1 MAKPSS
7 SASREHAVS
16 RLAFLDPIRVGLTVL
31 VILHHLSITYGGG
44 GSWYYKEADAPEL
57 TRLLLTVFTATNQS
71 FFMGFF
77 FLIAGY
83 LMPQGLA
90 RKGEAAYV
98 SDRAIRLG
106 VPVFLFGYFL
116 DPLTNAL
123 ATGAK
128 SGDVVGDLLMRI
140 QRNDFGLGPL
150 WFNQALMIGALVWI
164 FMPRQT
170 RVDRLLN
177 RLPGPHTGIALA
189 ALAWATLAFI
199 LRLAVPVGQNVIGMQ
214 LGYFASY
221 IILFFGG
228 AWAAQYQLLERV
240 TRRQALPWLILSIV
254 SFPTLWIFA
263 ARSGAFSTDVWRGGW
278 HVAALLYA
286 AWEPLVATGII
297 VGALAFAR
305 RLYPVGRPWMTRL
318 AKASYAAFI
327 IHPPVVVACSWLV
340 RDWASTPALRFLL
353 AGPLACLFAFAI
365 GDALSRG
372 LARIPV
378 TRPERIAAQPH
389 A

>member
-1 MAKPSS
+1 MAEPSLTARRE
-7 SASREHAVS
+7 SAAS
-16 RLAFLDPIRVGLTVL
+16 RLAFLDPIRVGLTLL
-31 VILHHLSITYGGG
+31 VILHHVSITYGGS
-44 GSWYYKEADAPEL
+44 GSWYYKEAGAPEL
-57 TRLLLTVFTATNQS
+57 TRLLLTVFAATNQS

-90 RKGEAAYV
+90 RKGVAAYV

-106 VPVFLFGYFL
+106 VPIFLFGYFL

-164 FMPRQT
+164 FTPRQT
-170 RVDRLLN
+170 GIDRLLN

-189 ALAWATLAFI
+189 ALAWAALAFI
-199 LRLAVPVGQNVIGMQ
+199 LRLIVPVGQNVIGMQ

-228 AWAAQYQLLERV
+228 AWAEQHQLLERISH
-240 TRRQALPWLILSIV
+240 RHALPWVIISLV
-254 SFPTLWIFA
+254 SFPSLWIYA
-263 ARSGAFSTDVWRGGW
+263 GRSGAFSTDIWRGGW
-278 HVAALLYA
+278 NVAALVYA
-286 AWEPLVATGII
+286 AWEPLVAVGII

-327 IHPPVVVACSWLV
+327 IHPPVVVAGSWLV

-353 AGPLACLFAFAI
+353 AGPLACLISFAI

-372 LARIPV
+372 LARMSFIQ
-378 TRPERIAAQPH
+378 RERVAAQPH

>member
-1 MAKPSS
+1 MAEPSS
-7 SASREHAVS
+7 SAGREHGVS
-16 RLAFLDPIRVGLTVL
+16 RLAFLDPIRVGLTIL

-83 LMPQGLA
+83 LMPQGLV
-90 RKGEAAYV
+90 RKGVAAYV

-189 ALAWATLAFI
+189 ALAWATLAFL

-221 IILFFGG
+221 IVLFFGG
-228 AWAAQYQLLERV
+228 AWAAQHRLLEHV
-240 TRRQALPWLILSIV
+240 SRRHALPWLVVSLI
-254 SFPTLWIFA
+254 SFPMLWIFA
-263 ARSGAFSTDVWRGGW
+263 TRSGAFSTDVWRGGW
-278 HVAALLYA
+278 HIAALVYA
-286 AWEPLVATGII
+286 VWEPLVATGII

-327 IHPPVVVACSWLV
+327 IHPPVVVACSWMV

-353 AGPLACLFAFAI
+353 AGPLACLLAFAI

-372 LARIPV
+372 LARMSFIQ
-378 TRPERIAAQPH
+378 RERLAAQPH

>member
-1 MAKPSS
+1 MAEQSS
-7 SASREHAVS
+7 SVGKEYTVS
-16 RLAFLDPIRVGLTVL
+16 RLAFLDPIRVGLTIL

-83 LMPQGLA
+83 LMPQALS
-90 RKGEAAYV
+90 RKGVAAYV

-106 VPVFLFGYFL
+106 VPIFLFGYFL

-123 ATGAK
+123 AVGAK
-128 SGDVVGDLLMRI
+128 SGDVVNALLTRI
-140 QRNDFGLGPL
+140 QHNDFGLGPL

-164 FMPRQT
+164 FTPRQT
-170 RVDRLLN
+170 HIDRLLN

-189 ALAWATLAFI
+189 VLTWAALAFM
-199 LRLAVPVGQNVIGMQ
+199 LRLVVPVGKNMIGMQ

-228 AWAAQYQLLERV
+228 AWAAQYRLLERISH
-240 TRRQALPWLILSIV
+240 RHALPWLVVSLI
-254 SFPTLWIFA
+254 SFPMLWIFA

-278 HVAALLYA
+278 HVAALVYA
-286 AWEPLVATGII
+286 VWEPLVATGII
-297 VGALAFAR
+297 VGALALSR
-305 RLYPVGRPWMTRL
+305 RLYPVGKPWMTCL

-327 IHPPVVVACSWLV
+327 VHPPVVVICSWLV
-340 RDWASTPALRFLL
+340 QDWASTGILRFLF
-353 AGPLACLFAFAI
+353 AGPIACLLSFTI

-372 LARIPV
+372 LARMSLV
-378 TRPERIAAQPH
+378 QRERVAA
-389 A
+389 